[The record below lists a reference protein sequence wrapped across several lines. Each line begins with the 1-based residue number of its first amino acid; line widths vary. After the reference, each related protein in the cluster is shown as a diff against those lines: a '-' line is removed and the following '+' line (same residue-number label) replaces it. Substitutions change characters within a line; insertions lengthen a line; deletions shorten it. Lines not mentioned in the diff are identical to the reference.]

1 MFDMEEQMKINRTQN
16 AFRNIVF
23 GGLLK
28 VYQILVPF
36 LMRTAMLYI
45 LGVEYLGLNSLFV
58 SVIQVLNLAEL
69 GIGTAITYSMY
80 KPIAEDDTKRICALL
95 NLYKKYYRIIGAIIG
110 VVGVAL
116 VPFIPKIISGE
127 IPQDL
132 NIYILYLLNLAATV
146 ASYWLFAY
154 KGSLLSAHQRNDV
167 TSKIALVINSVQYIL
182 QIAVLVVLKSYYGYL
197 IINILCQLVANIATS
212 VIVDKNFPEYR
223 PIGNLE
229 KEEVKEINYK
239 VRDLFTSKI
248 GTIIVNSAD
257 TIVISSFLGLTVLAI
272 YQNYFWV
279 ITSIIGFV
287 TIIFNACTA
296 GIGNSLLVET
306 EEKNYNDLSQFTFI
320 ISWIA
325 GFCVCCLLC
334 LYQPFMEIW
343 VGKELLLHFRMV
355 ICFCIYYFIYEINQ
369 LLNVYKDAAGIWHE
383 DRFRPLITA
392 LANLGMNLIMVQFW
406 GLYGILLST
415 VLSILIIGMPWLLH
429 NLFTLLFS
437 KEYLSKYLKQL
448 LKYITTVFIACSIT
462 YWLCGFIKVSGWS
475 LIIFRGILC
484 CIVPNAIFLCVYH
497 KIPAFEKS
505 LMILNRVTKGRIR
518 IIGILV
524 KSISNDLT
532 S

>member
-1 MFDMEEQMKINRTQN
+1 MKINRTQN
-16 AFRNIVF
+16 AFRNILF
-23 GGLLK
+23 GGVLK
-28 VYQILVPF
+28 AYQILVPF
-36 LMRTAMLYI
+36 IMRTVMLYI
-45 LGVEYLGLNSLFV
+45 LGVQYLGLNSLFV
-58 SVIQVLNLAEL
+58 SILQVLNLAEL

-80 KPIAEDDTKRICALL
+80 KPIAEDDTERICALL
-95 NLYKKYYRIIGAIIG
+95 NLYKTYYRIIGSIIG
-110 VVGVAL
+110 GIGIVLLPV
-116 VPFIPKIISGE
+116 IPKVITGD
-127 IPQDL
+127 IPDGL
-132 NIYILYLLNLAATV
+132 NIYILYLLNLASTV

-154 KGSLLSAHQRNDV
+154 KGSLLSAHQRNDI
-167 TSKIALVINSVQYIL
+167 TSKITLVTNSLQYIF
-182 QIAVLVVLKSYYGYL
+182 QIIVLVFLKNYYGFLVVAVLSQLGTN
-197 IINILCQLVANIATS
+197 IITS
-212 VIVDKNFPEYR
+212 FIVDKKYPQYR
-223 PIGNLE
+223 PIGKLD
-229 KEEVKEINYK
+229 KEEVKEINHR
-239 VRDLFTSKI
+239 VRDLFTSKV

-257 TIVISSFLGLTVLAI
+257 SIVISSFLGLTMLAL
-272 YQNYFWV
+272 YQNYFY
-279 ITSIIGFV
+279 IMSSIIGFV
-287 TIIFNACTA
+287 SIIFAACTA
-296 GIGNSLLVET
+296 GIGNSILVET
-306 EEKNYNDLSQFTFI
+306 KEKNYNDLCQFTFI
-320 ISWIA
+320 ICWIA

-415 VLSILIIGMPWLLH
+415 VLSTLIIGMPWLLH

-448 LKYITTVFIACSIT
+448 LIYITTVFIACSIT

-518 IIGILV
+518 IIGIFI